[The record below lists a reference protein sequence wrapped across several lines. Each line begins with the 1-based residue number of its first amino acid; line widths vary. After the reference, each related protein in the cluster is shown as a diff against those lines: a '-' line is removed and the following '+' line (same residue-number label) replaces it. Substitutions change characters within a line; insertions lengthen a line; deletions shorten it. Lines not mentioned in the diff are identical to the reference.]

1 MATKRGLKRRYR
13 RAERGQSL
21 VEFVLVLP
29 VFLVLLFAIIDFGMG
44 FHAWITVT
52 NASREGARIGAV
64 GASTAEIENKVRSS
78 ASSLDQAKLSV
89 TVTNAQGAAGDPV
102 TVDVAYQYDL
112 ITPLSNVLTLVG
124 GGGIGSSLTFTAT
137 TQMRLE

>member
-1 MATKRGLKRRYR
+1 MMTKKVLKSRYG

-29 VFLVLLFAIIDFGMG
+29 VFLLFLFAIIDFGMG

-64 GASTAEIENKVRSS
+64 GATSAEIENKVRSS
-78 ASSLDQAKLSV
+78 ASSLDQNKLSV
-89 TVTNAQGAAGDPV
+89 AVTNAQGAPGDPV
-102 TVDVAYQYDL
+102 TVDVSYRYDL
-112 ITPLSNVLTLVG
+112 ITPLSNILNLVG
-124 GGGIGSSLTFTAT
+124 GGGIGSSLTFTANT
-137 TQMRLE
+137 EMRLE